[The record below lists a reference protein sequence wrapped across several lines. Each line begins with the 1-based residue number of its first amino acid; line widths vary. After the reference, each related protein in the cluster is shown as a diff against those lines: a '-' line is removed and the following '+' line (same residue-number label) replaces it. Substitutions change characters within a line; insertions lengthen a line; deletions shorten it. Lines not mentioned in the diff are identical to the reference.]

1 MRTIRVTGKGQLKA
15 RPDITRLTMT
25 LTGTSPD
32 YAEALR
38 RSSDETEQIKE
49 LMSGFGFDRS
59 ELKTLNFV
67 VDTEYESVMENN
79 VYQNKFVG
87 YRFIHRLKAEFPS
100 DNERLGRILYALAK
114 CPVDPEF
121 QLSYTVSDPEAAK
134 NKLLEQ
140 AVTDA
145 REKAEVL
152 TKAAGVALKEIQSVD
167 YSWDTIEFETH
178 ATNRMML
185 MKDMATATEG
195 SFDMDIEPDDIVVSD
210 TVTVTWEIS

>member
-1 MRTIRVTGKGQLKA
+1 
-15 RPDITRLTMT
+15 MT
-25 LTGTSPD
+25 LTGTYPD

-38 RSSDETEQIKE
+38 HSSEEAEQIKE
-49 LMSGFGFDRS
+49 LMSGFGFERS
-59 ELKTLNFV
+59 ELKTMNFA

-79 VYQNKFVG
+79 VYRNKFVG
-87 YRFIHRLKAEFPS
+87 YRFIHCLKAEFPS

-121 QLSYTVSDPEAAK
+121 QLSYTVSDPGAAK
-134 NKLLEQ
+134 NELLEK
-140 AVTDA
+140 AVADA

-152 TKAAGVALKEIQSVD
+152 TNAAGIALKEIQSID

-185 MKDMATATEG
+185 MKDMATSAEG
-195 SFDMDIEPDDIVVSD
+195 SFDMDIEPDDIAVSD
-210 TVTVTWEIS
+210 TVTVTWEIG

>member
-49 LMSGFGFDRS
+49 LMSGFGFERS

-87 YRFIHRLKAEFPS
+87 YRFIHRLKAELPS

-152 TKAAGVALKEIQSVD
+152 TKQPVL
-167 YSWDTIEFETH
+167 
-178 ATNRMML
+178 L
-185 MKDMATATEG
+185 
-195 SFDMDIEPDDIVVSD
+195 
-210 TVTVTWEIS
+210 